1 MLGLFGTLGLAQRS
15 LSTQQQGVE
24 VAGHNLANVSN
35 SDYTRQRIIVQT
47 GQTVPSTIG
56 PQGTGSV
63 VVGIAQ
69 LRSALVDRQIQDE
82 TSVGGFL
89 DAQQQALQYAQ
100 ANLGQEID
108 TTGSGSTSTSGQ
120 SGLAQGLSDLFN
132 AFQSLSTDPTSLAER
147 QVVLMKS
154 LSLTQQFNQTSQRLD
169 TLRTSLS
176 DSVESDASSI
186 NTILSEIAKLNDQ
199 IINTETG
206 NIGSANDLRDSRQ
219 SKLNELAE
227 LVKIDTVEQDNGAV
241 NISIGGVLMVSD
253 KTVLDQIE
261 TYDAGGGQILVRS
274 QSTGLAITPTSGQ
287 LAGTIDARDGALAS
301 LQADLDLLATQL
313 ISEVNAIHATG
324 YNLNGTNGT
333 AFLTG
338 TDAGDITVNATLLN
352 DPSLIQASGASNAV
366 GDNTTALALAQLA
379 NTSFASLGN
388 QTFSERYNQTVAQL
402 GQELSSTN
410 SQITNQETVMKA
422 LQQQRDSVS
431 GVSLDE
437 EMTDLM
443 KYQRAYEAS
452 ARLIS
457 VLDSMLETVVNLK
470 R

>member
-35 SDYTRQRIIVQT
+35 SAYTRQRIKIQT

-56 PQGTGSV
+56 PQGTGAD
-63 VVGIAQ
+63 VVGIQQ
-69 LRSALVDRQIQDE
+69 LRSALVDMQIQDE
-82 TSVGGFL
+82 TSVSGYL
-89 DAQQQALQYAQ
+89 DAQQQALKYAQ

-108 TTGSGSTSTSGQ
+108 TSSSESTSTSSQ
-120 SGLAQGLSDLFN
+120 SGLAQGLSDMFN

-169 TLRTSLS
+169 TLRSSLN

-186 NTILSEIAKLNDQ
+186 NTMLSEIAKLNDQ

-206 NIGSANDLRDSRQ
+206 NVGSANDLRDSRQ
-219 SKLNELAE
+219 SKLNELAK
-227 LVKIDTVEQDNGAV
+227 LVKIDTAEQDNGAV

-274 QSTGLAITPTSGQ
+274 QNTGQTITPTSGE

-301 LQADLDLLATQL
+301 LQDALDSLAAKL
-313 ISEVNAIHATG
+313 IAEVN
-324 YNLNGTNGT
+324 
-333 AFLTG
+333 
-338 TDAGDITVNATLLN
+338 TVPC
-352 DPSLIQASGASNAV
+352 DWV
-366 GDNTTALALAQLA
+366 QL
-379 NTSFASLGN
+379 
-388 QTFSERYNQTVAQL
+388 ERH
-402 GQELSSTN
+402 
-410 SQITNQETVMKA
+410 
-422 LQQQRDSVS
+422 QRH
-431 GVSLDE
+431 GFPH
-437 EMTDLM
+437 
-443 KYQRAYEAS
+443 R
-452 ARLIS
+452 
-457 VLDSMLETVVNLK
+457 
-470 R
+470 